1 MQSIYKAQTGFYLA
15 KQCYL
20 SASTVTSWTP
30 LWMTSREAARSG
42 IRFRLLV
49 YRLSPPSV
57 MYLKINLWSISGKCS
72 HLATC
77 FTLKLMVCEIQM
89 FNVQV
94 ALLYHR
100 LLLNI
105 PTSRAQHREIGYLPV
120 FLGSFAFF
128 CVGLQA
134 NLFLDWSPQ
143 ISSKAHFK
151 YCGFAKKQD
160 RSKKQ
165 HSRKKKKEK
174 KISSIYPSRNRN

>member
-1 MQSIYKAQTGFYLA
+1 MQNIYRAQKGFYLA
-15 KQCYL
+15 KHCYL

-89 FNVQV
+89 FKVQV
-94 ALLYHR
+94 VLFDGGLIP
-100 LLLNI
+100 NI
-105 PTSRAQHREIGYLPV
+105 PTLCAWHREIGYLPV
-120 FLGSFAFF
+120 FWDHLPFSLMAYRPISFTKIFS
-128 CVGLQA
+128 
-134 NLFLDWSPQ
+134 DWSPQ
-143 ISSKAHFK
+143 VCSKAHFK
-151 YCGFAKKQD
+151 YCGFAKT
-160 RSKKQ
+160 
-165 HSRKKKKEK
+165 
-174 KISSIYPSRNRN
+174 